1 MTMKK
6 IRDYCK
12 PSDTMLHAEPQ
23 RSQSANAFVCGVV
36 MTLVTL
42 CGSAWAV
49 DITTDTSIGDAN
61 VADYASV
68 PIAVAAD
75 ATLTIELAPSSA
87 DQVFSGAVSGAGKI
101 VVANT
106 GAKAVFFSGSFMD
119 FTGELSASGDVR
131 IRNVWSD
138 LKLNG
143 SLSGV
148 TVEGAAG
155 NTVKFFG
162 KDVFGANGAALNPGH
177 QSGSYSTIDLN
188 GFDQTISLLTFMG
201 CAYAETSSSYKTPTY
216 TLKSADPATL
226 TVCDGFCWATTSGPH
241 PNDHSG
247 LVQVNDAL
255 SLVFNGSD
263 STSFTFHG
271 TSTTTGGLTV
281 KSGEIVL
288 ADDATFNNLSALT
301 VAGTG
306 RIVLETAAVNA
317 ANLALDIAD
326 NGMVTLPDG
335 DVFRV
340 KALKVGDVSVAPGD
354 YTAEEIAKLTGN
366 RLKGA
371 AVEVL
376 SREIGET
383 KTFTWIGGGADDS
396 LATAANWQGGVAP
409 ALTGGD
415 EILVLTAGTSA
426 TIPTDADI
434 YGIEITAASGFTL
447 RGETFRLGAGGLTCG
462 ETEAARVCRFEAVP
476 RTAGEQTWRIPT
488 NTVVELAAGWAGRSA
503 VTLERTTGTGDIVK
517 FSSDEPPAFA
527 GSLIVPGDT
536 AGGNVLVLSGR
547 GGIGTT
553 GAHVQLNGKAGVR
566 ATAACVT
573 NRAAITFSHGP
584 ALNIAPAGTEFVQL
598 GAMTNLS
605 SGAYSSALAVNG
617 TLRVGGGLGESAAHQ
632 GNPKA
637 YEWWTWQFNVAG
649 TGALWIEGKPIAVGS
664 CPFRVYGAFG
674 GAGAVHLSAQRNAYG
689 VFALSNGMKA
699 FCEGVDTL
707 SAAGDLG
714 FCGENAGSLDLN
726 GFDQTVRDVLVVGQT
741 GFEDQSSGNS
751 DMYVT
756 SATPATLKLTGTGTY
771 VPNNL
776 NFRGEASLHY
786 AGTGRLALTNTA
798 SSTVGS
804 LTVSGG
810 EVALLAGATWAN
822 CTNVVVSG
830 SGKLTLDAGVA
841 AKGAFSREAT
851 VSVSD
856 DGTIAIPAGETV
868 EVRYLYR
875 DGEPTFRGSYSDG
888 FVTGGGTL
896 RVRKSSRKGGL
907 LLLIK

>member
-1 MTMKK
+1 MTARET
-6 IRDYCK
+6 RDFNR
-12 PSDTMLHAEPQ
+12 PSNVKVRAEPQ
-23 RSQSANAFVCGVV
+23 RSRNAKLGAILGAVV
-36 MTLVTL
+36 L
-42 CGSAWAV
+42 CGAAWAA
-49 DITTDTSIGDAN
+49 DITTDTCIDDAN
-61 VADYASV
+61 VGEYANA
-68 PIAVAAD
+68 PLAVAAD
-75 ATLTIELAPSSA
+75 ATLTIALAPTTA
-87 DQVFSGAVSGAGKI
+87 EQTFSGAVSGAGKI

-106 GAKAVFFSGSFMD
+106 GVKAVRFKGSFKD

-131 IRNVWSD
+131 IGSSWTSSA
-138 LKLNG
+138 LNG
-143 SLSGV
+143 SLMGL
-148 TVEGAAG
+148 TCVEGAG
-155 NTVKFFG
+155 SGTFTFWGTN
-162 KDVFGANGAALNPGH
+162 VFGENGAALNPGH
-177 QSGSYSTIDLN
+177 QSGYYSTINLN

-201 CAYAETSSSYKTPTY
+201 CAYGETDSKYKKPTY
-216 TLKSADPATL
+216 TLKSDTSATL
-226 TVCDGFCWATTSGPH
+226 TVRDGFCWSTTSGLYPK
-241 PNDHSG
+241 DHSG
-247 LVQVNDAL
+247 LVQVNGAL
-255 SLVFNGSD
+255 SLVFAGAD
-263 STSFTFHG
+263 DASFTFHG
-271 TSTTTGGLTV
+271 SSTTTGGLTV

-326 NGMVTLPDG
+326 SGAVTLSSG

-340 KALKVGDVSVAPGD
+340 KTLKVDGVSVAPD
-354 YTAEEIAKLTGN
+354 EYSAEAIAALTGN
-366 RLKGA
+366 RLTGA

-396 LATAANWQGGVAP
+396 LATAANWRGGVAP

-415 EILVLTAGTSA
+415 EILVFASGTSA
-426 TIPTDADI
+426 TVPAGADV
-434 YGIEITAASGFTL
+434 YGLELATAGDFTL
-447 RGETFRLGAGGLTCG
+447 RGETFRLGAGGLSCG

-476 RTAGEQTWRIPT
+476 RTAGAQTWRIPA
-488 NTVVELAAGWAGRSA
+488 NAVVELASGWAGHSA
-503 VTLERTTGTGDIVK
+503 VTLERTTGTGDILK
-517 FSSDEPPAFA
+517 FSCDETPAFA
-527 GSLIVPGDT
+527 GSLTVPGDT

-547 GGIGTT
+547 GGIGAV

-584 ALNIAPAGTEFVQL
+584 ALNLAPVGTEFVQL
-598 GAMTNLS
+598 GAVTNLS
-605 SGAYSSALAVNG
+605 AGSYASALAVNG

-632 GNPKA
+632 GNPKG
-637 YEWWTWQFNVAG
+637 YEWWTWQFNVAK
-649 TGALWIEGKPIAVGS
+649 TGALWIEGEPVAVGS
-664 CPFRVYGAFG
+664 CPFKVYGASG
-674 GAGAVHLSAQRNAYG
+674 GTGNVHLSAHGNAYG
-689 VFALSNGMKA
+689 VFALFNETKA
-699 FCEGVDTL
+699 VCEGVEVL
-707 SAAGDLG
+707 SEVGDLG
-714 FCGENAGSLDLN
+714 FYSGYVGSLNLN
-726 GFDQTVRDVLVVGQT
+726 GFDQTVRDVLVVGST
-741 GFEDQSSGNS
+741 GFEVQHPGYS

-756 SATPATLKLTGTGTY
+756 SATPATLKLTGAGTY
-771 VPNNL
+771 APHNL

-798 SSTVGS
+798 STTAGS

-841 AKGAFSREAT
+841 AKGAFSSEAT

-856 DGTIAIPAGETV
+856 AGKIAIPAGETV
-868 EVRYLYR
+868 VVRYLWR
-875 DGEPTFRGSYSDG
+875 DGEPTFSGRYSDG

-896 RVRKSSRKGGL
+896 RVRKSSREVGFRL
-907 LLLIK
+907 LVK